1 MYARRGKA
9 TGADFEE
16 RLISAVIVNYEGG
29 ELLLDCIHS
38 LLGQWSPLQVIVVDN
53 GSTDGST
60 LTAAAQFPG
69 IEVVRPGSNLGFAG
83 GANEGAMH
91 ARGEFLLLLN
101 PDVLLAPGCVRNLL
115 GAMEDPQ
122 VGVSGPVL
130 EVRASNSVERGGTI
144 DPFGYPVILSDRGV
158 PLYVPGCV
166 LATRTSIFEQLG
178 GLDDR
183 FFMFVEDVDYC
194 WRVLLSGWDIRVVDE
209 ATAFHVGGAAA
220 PGGYLTARGLETTRF
235 RVALRERNTLAML
248 LKCYGFLAAVFFV
261 PLYVLQTLL
270 TAALLILAG
279 KFRTSGDIVAG
290 LVWNLRQLRL
300 TLALRR
306 RIRARRRIP
315 DRIVLQRMYRGFRK
329 AELLLRHG
337 LPKVAEGGA

>member
-1 MYARRGKA
+1 
-9 TGADFEE
+9 
-16 RLISAVIVNYEGG
+16 
-29 ELLLDCIHS
+29 
-38 LLGQWSPLQVIVVDN
+38 
-53 GSTDGST
+53 
-60 LTAAAQFPG
+60 
-69 IEVVRPGSNLGFAG
+69 
-83 GANEGAMH
+83 
-91 ARGEFLLLLN
+91 
-101 PDVLLAPGCVRNLL
+101 
-115 GAMEDPQ
+115 
-122 VGVSGPVL
+122 
-130 EVRASNSVERGGTI
+130 
-144 DPFGYPVILSDRGV
+144 
-158 PLYVPGCV
+158 
-166 LATRTSIFEQLG
+166 
-178 GLDDR
+178 
-183 FFMFVEDVDYC
+183 MFVEDVDYC